1 MAEVITELF
10 EMCGQS
16 KDEGRKILVK
26 HTNKSIPSHHLR
38 YVTFRQTSQMIFLF
52 DFFQEKEIF
61 KVAVSLTKYL
71 KGM

>member
-26 HTNKSIPSHHLR
+26 HTNKVNPFQPQLVKGD
-38 YVTFRQTSQMIFLF
+38 VT
-52 DFFQEKEIF
+52 
-61 KVAVSLTKYL
+61 
-71 KGM
+71 

>member
-26 HTNKSIPSHHLR
+26 HTNKVNPFQPQLVKGD
-38 YVTFRQTSQMIFLF
+38 VTWVDHDDRNQPISKLIYFILDIESSAF
-52 DFFQEKEIF
+52 D
-61 KVAVSLTKYL
+61 
-71 KGM
+71 

>member
-26 HTNKSIPSHHLR
+26 HTNKVNPFQPQLVQGAPVGCYIKTI
-38 YVTFRQTSQMIFLF
+38 VTNQS
-52 DFFQEKEIF
+52 KN
-61 KVAVSLTKYL
+61 
-71 KGM
+71 